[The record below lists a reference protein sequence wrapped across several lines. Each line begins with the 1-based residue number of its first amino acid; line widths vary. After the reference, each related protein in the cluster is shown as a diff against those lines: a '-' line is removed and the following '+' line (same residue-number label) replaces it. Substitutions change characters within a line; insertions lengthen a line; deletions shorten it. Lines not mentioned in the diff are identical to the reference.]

1 MERVNL
7 LAALYA
13 FLAAITGLSLGGVAD
28 ARVARPAA
36 VAASLAQPGVAQV
49 VQAAKRRD
57 PVAAIRPTPAP
68 VRTQIAAPLSL
79 VVLPIERI
87 PARRRE

>member
-28 ARVARPAA
+28 ARVARPA
-36 VAASLAQPGVAQV
+36 VAASFVQPGVAQV

-57 PVAAIRPTPAP
+57 PVAAIRPVPAP
-68 VRTQIAAPLSL
+68 VRAEAAAPLTL

>member
-7 LAALYA
+7 LPILYA

-28 ARVARPAA
+28 ARMARPA
-36 VAASLAQPGVAQV
+36 VAASAAQPGVAQV
-49 VQAAKRRD
+49 VQAARRRD
-57 PVAAIRPTPAP
+57 PVAAIRPVPALL
-68 VRTQIAAPLSL
+68 RTQMIAPLRL
-79 VVLPIERI
+79 AILPIERI

>member
-28 ARVARPAA
+28 ARVARPA
-36 VAASLAQPGVAQV
+36 VAASFAQPGVAQV

-57 PVAAIRPTPAP
+57 PVAAIRPTPSPA
-68 VRTQIAAPLSL
+68 RTQIAASLSL

>member
-28 ARVARPAA
+28 PRVARPA
-36 VAASLAQPGVAQV
+36 VAASFVQPGVAQV

-57 PVAAIRPTPAP
+57 PVAAIRPVPAP
-68 VRTQIAAPLSL
+68 VRVEAAAPLTL
-79 VVLPIERI
+79 IVLPIERI

>member
-7 LAALYA
+7 LPILYA

-28 ARVARPAA
+28 ARVARPA
-36 VAASLAQPGVAQV
+36 VAASFTQPSVAQA

-57 PVAAIRPTPAP
+57 PVAAIRPLPTLERSQAFAQ
-68 VRTQIAAPLSL
+68 VSL
-79 VVLPIERI
+79 TVLPIERI